1 MAITTYAELKTS
13 ITDFLNRDD
22 LTTVAPTFIS
32 LAEAD
37 MQRRVR
43 HWRQEKRSNANLNS
57 RYSDV
62 PGDFLEVIR
71 FGVTGDNNSTLEMI
85 SQSQMLDRRMQNGN
99 TSGSPRYYALTAGEI
114 ELFPSPSAITSTE
127 LYYYSKIDA
136 LSASTASNWML
147 ANHPDAYLYGS
158 LVHSAPYLSDDSRIT
173 MWAALYQSAID
184 AINAESESVK
194 FGGSGRRLNIRGLS

>member
-22 LTTVAPTFIS
+22 LDTATPTFIS

-37 MQRRVR
+37 MQRKIR

-62 PGDFLEVIR
+62 PSDFLEVIR
-71 FGVTGDNNSTLEMI
+71 FGVSGGNHSTLEII
-85 SQSQMLDRRMQNGN
+85 SQGDMLDLRMKSRDA
-99 TSGSPRYYALTAGEI
+99 SGSPRYYALTAGEI
-114 ELFPSPSAITSTE
+114 ELFPTPSAVTATE
-127 LYYYSKIDA
+127 LYYYSKIDN
-136 LSASTASNWML
+136 LSASNASNWL
-147 ANHPDAYLYGS
+147 LQNHPDAYLYGA
-158 LVHSAPYLSDDSRIT
+158 LVHSAPYLADDARVSV
-173 MWAALYQSAID
+173 WASLYQNAIG

-194 FGGSGRRLNIRGLS
+194 FGGSGRRLKIRGLS